1 MYEFWFDYV
10 KPKYGQKAKL
20 CFMNTNRFI
29 VYIKTEHIYSDIAKD
44 VETRFD
50 TSIHKLDRPIGLY
63 GSIGLIGLMKNELGE
78 KIREE
83 FVGLRTKTYSYFTY
97 NNNEDKKVK
106 GTKSCVIKR
115 KLKLEN
121 HKNCL
126 KVTQF
131 ENKISYLDKNEIK
144 INSLWKNKK
153 IHKKQ

>member
-10 KPKYGQKAKL
+10 KPKYSQKAKL

-50 TSIHKLDRPIGLY
+50 TSNHKLDGPIGLY

-83 FVGLRTKTYSYFTY
+83 FVGLRTKTYSYLTY

-121 HKNCL
+121 LKNCL

-131 ENKISYLDKNEIK
+131 ENEISYLDKNEIK
-144 INSLWKNKK
+144 INSL
-153 IHKKQ
+153 